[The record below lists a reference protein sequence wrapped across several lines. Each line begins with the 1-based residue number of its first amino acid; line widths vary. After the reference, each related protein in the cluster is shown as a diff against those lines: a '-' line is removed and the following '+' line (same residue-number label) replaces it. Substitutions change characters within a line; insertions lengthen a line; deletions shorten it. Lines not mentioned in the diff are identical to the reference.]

1 MTRQLRP
8 VTSDDLAALAAL
20 HRTCFPD
27 DRWDERALAELLAI
41 SGASGHLI
49 EDTATSERLG
59 FILDLILAG
68 EAEIFTLCTAP
79 AMRRQGIARELIEHL
94 FARARRAG
102 VRSVGLEVAA
112 DNMAARAVYG
122 QCGFIQAGRRR
133 DYYRRDATAVDALLL
148 RRVLQN

>member
-8 VTSDDLAALAAL
+8 VTADDLAALAAL
-20 HRTCFPD
+20 HRACFPD

-49 EDTATSERLG
+49 EDLVTRERLG

-79 AMRRQGIARELIEHL
+79 AARRQGIARALIEHL
-94 FARARRAG
+94 FARARRASA
-102 VRSVGLEVAA
+102 RSVGLEVAA
-112 DNMAARAVYG
+112 DNIAARAVYE
-122 QCGFIQAGRRR
+122 QCGFMQAGRRR
-133 DYYRRDATAVDALLL
+133 DYYRRGAASVDALLL
-148 RRVLQN
+148 RRVLQT

>member
-8 VTSDDLAALAAL
+8 VTSDDLSALAAL
-20 HRTCFPD
+20 HRACFPD

-41 SGASGHLI
+41 SGASGHLVA
-49 EDTATSERLG
+49 DRANGDRLG

-79 AMRRQGIARELIEHL
+79 AVRRQGIARELIEHL
-94 FARARRAG
+94 FARAQRAG
-102 VRSVGLEVAA
+102 ARSVGLEVAA
-112 DNMAARAVYG
+112 DNGAARAVYE
-122 QCGFIQAGRRR
+122 QCGFMQAGRRR
-133 DYYRRDATAVDALLL
+133 DYYRRGDATVDALLL